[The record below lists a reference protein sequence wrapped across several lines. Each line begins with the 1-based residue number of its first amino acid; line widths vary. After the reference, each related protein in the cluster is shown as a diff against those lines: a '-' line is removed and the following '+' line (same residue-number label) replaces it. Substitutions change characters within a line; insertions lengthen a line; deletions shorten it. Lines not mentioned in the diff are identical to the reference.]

1 MITIPSMPTRF
12 RPLPELELDLET
24 PQLRKLAGVLDR
36 VKVDSQWRAGLCLA
50 VAAEASVATQ
60 YAFERAVSRGM
71 YKAAGRCCVYLYQYL
86 GEDDVSLTA
95 IRQARVAHITLEEL
109 TAIRQAW
116 AAHIARSIYEQ
127 IGA

>member
-1 MITIPSMPTRF
+1 MITIHPMPTRF
-12 RPLPELELDLET
+12 RPLPELELDLNV
-24 PQLRKLAGVLDR
+24 PRLRELAGVLDR
-36 VKVDSQWRAGLCLA
+36 VKIGGNWRAGLCLA
-50 VAAEASVATQ
+50 VEAETSVATQ

-71 YKAAGRCCVYLYQYL
+71 YKGAGRCCTYLYQYL
-86 GEDDVSLTA
+86 GEDDVS
-95 IRQARVAHITLEEL
+95 LEEL

>member
-1 MITIPSMPTRF
+1 MITIPSMPTRI
-12 RPLPELELDLET
+12 RPLPELEIDLEV
-24 PQLRKLAGVLDR
+24 PRLRELAGALDR
-36 VKVDSQWRAGLCLA
+36 VKVDSRWRAGLCLT
-50 VAAEASVATQ
+50 VATEASIAIQ

-71 YKAAGRCCVYLYQYL
+71 NKDAGELDRYCTYLYQYL
-86 GEDDVSLTA
+86 GEDDVS
-95 IRQARVAHITLEEL
+95 LEEL

>member
-1 MITIPSMPTRF
+1 MITIPSMPTRL
-12 RPLPELELDLET
+12 RPLPELEIDLEI

-36 VKVDSQWRAGLCLA
+36 VKVDSRWRAGLCLTVVVGSTA
-50 VAAEASVATQ
+50 VQ

-71 YKAAGRCCVYLYQYL
+71 NKNAGELGRYHGYLYQYL
-86 GEDDVSLTA
+86 DEDDIS
-95 IRQARVAHITLEEL
+95 LEEL

-116 AAHIARSIYEQ
+116 ASHIARSIYEQ